1 TVAMYLAKT
10 ITMATAPIVMR
21 DWTPRKIGMTTAV
34 IMKVTVLILVKA
46 NIQLVKANIQ
56 VVKANIQVVKVNI
69 LVVKVNKKVLA
80 TNVAMYILVKKITM
94 VIAENVKL

>member
-46 NIQLVKANIQ
+46 NIQ
-56 VVKANIQVVKVNI
+56 VVKVNIQVVKVNI

>member
-1 TVAMYLAKT
+1 
-10 ITMATAPIVMR
+10 
-21 DWTPRKIGMTTAV
+21 
-34 IMKVTVLILVKA
+34 
-46 NIQLVKANIQ
+46 VKANIQ